1 MLFVQKGSFCICA
14 LCFIVLNENVGH
26 KQSRDGGEGQA
37 QPRGPG
43 QAWGT
48 VAQVCGTA
56 RLRHLVQGGAGV
68 ADRDR
73 LIRSLVALSHG
84 KTALRFDTDKTSC
97 GETKKLVH
105 LLYNTLL

>member
-1 MLFVQKGSFCICA
+1 MLNQ
-14 LCFIVLNENVGH
+14 NVGH

-37 QPRGPG
+37 QPRGPR

-48 VAQVCGTA
+48 VTQVCVAA

-73 LIRSLVALSHG
+73 LIRSLVAVGHY
-84 KTALRFDTDKTSC
+84 KTALHFDADKTSC
-97 GETKKLVH
+97 GETKELVH
-105 LLYNTLL
+105 LLVSLIDDLFKKVEVE